1 MRPEK
6 ARRHIGR
13 AILLALKG
21 DTRLIN
27 QAMTLNAIFK
37 LDKKLKVSL
46 GSSYA
51 LYVEGLPPEKSE
63 YGRAYYEL
71 LYISDRFNTPHRLG
85 WLAFGIVN
93 GLFTP
98 YSVKAPSTLSDE
110 LDELADELLLSTPA
124 EDDLSSVLAWK
135 Q

>member
-1 MRPEK
+1 MRPER
-6 ARRHIGR
+6 AHRHIRR

-21 DTRLIN
+21 DTRVIN
-27 QAMTLNAIFK
+27 QSTTLIAIFK
-37 LDKKLKVSL
+37 LDKKLKASL

-63 YGRAYYEL
+63 YGRSYHEL

-85 WLAFGIVN
+85 WLGFGIVN
-93 GLFTP
+93 ELFTP
-98 YSVKAPSTLSDE
+98 HSVKAPNTFTDE
-110 LDELADELLLSTPA
+110 LDELAEELLISTPA
-124 EDDLSSVLAWK
+124 EDDLPSVLARK